1 MFIQQIRN
9 FFNARQYIDTITPP
23 LVSCPG
29 IETHLH
35 PFKVTGKSNPLGFLQ
50 TSPEFHMKELLSYGM
65 EKIFT
70 IGYSFRDEPI
80 SSTHRPQFLMLE
92 WYRTDATYED
102 LMLETID
109 LIHEVS
115 PRKLPE
121 AQILT
126 AKEAFIKFTGID
138 YDQYSDPK
146 SFQKVIAEKL
156 PMIPLPDEELS
167 WDDLFFLVFLN
178 LVEPEFKKIPLLIL
192 KDYPASMA
200 ALSTL
205 KETDPSVCER
215 FEVYLDGVEI
225 SNCFNELRDISVQKE
240 RYLNSKKERQDLYGE
255 TIPNQKFYSKHLK
268 GGIPQCSGIA
278 VGVERLYAALYEREQ
293 PFCQKNIASYKL
305 NLFLKSIKN

>member
-1 MFIQQIRN
+1 M
-9 FFNARQYIDTITPP
+9 
-23 LVSCPG
+23 
-29 IETHLH
+29 
-35 PFKVTGKSNPLGFLQ
+35 TGKSNPLGFLH

-102 LMLETID
+102 LMVETIE

-121 AQILT
+121 AKVLT
-126 AKEAFIKFTGID
+126 VKEAFIKFTGID
-138 YDQYSDPK
+138 YDHYSDPK

-156 PMIPLPDEELS
+156 PMIPLPAEELS

-205 KETDPSVCER
+205 KESDPSVCER
-215 FEVYLDGVEI
+215 FEVYIDGVEI
-225 SNCFNELRDISVQKE
+225 GNCFNELRDISVQKE

-255 TIPNQKFYSKHLK
+255 TIPEPKVLFKALER
-268 GGIPQCSGIA
+268 GISPCSGIA
-278 VGVERLYAALYEREQ
+278 VE
-293 PFCQKNIASYKL
+293 
-305 NLFLKSIKN
+305 